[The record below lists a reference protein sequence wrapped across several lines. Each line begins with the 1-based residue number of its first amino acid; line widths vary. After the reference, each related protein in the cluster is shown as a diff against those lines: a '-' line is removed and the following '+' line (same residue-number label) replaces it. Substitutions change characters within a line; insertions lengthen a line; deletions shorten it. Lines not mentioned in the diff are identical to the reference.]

1 MATALKVT
9 RPNRLTND
17 ETLTSFED
25 WRNNVIFYLTQDKDF
40 AGLLKETT
48 KWTKVSDGDPNR
60 GLASDAARQI
70 LDRFLGI
77 IAGLAPPL
85 LYHEIID
92 DTTCMSDVYR
102 LLRSYYQFS
111 PSESTFIKYYSI
123 RRDVVNGSLE
133 RPLHLFLRMKQYIR
147 DNLLLSSGKIEHDGK
162 IPTKSE
168 TLSPTTERLVV
179 LRWLEVLHPQLPHHV
194 SNVFSQDLQSKS
206 LKDLQP
212 RICEQ
217 IDDLLRQVEDRAE
230 NDNLSASYSKFS
242 RNSNP
247 RNQYQHDSYKKSFKQ
262 QPPFQKQRSHTL
274 PNNFNQ
280 SKTPRL
286 KTCEACKMLNLPFV
300 GHSIHSCRNIS
311 PDDRAEVLKACAI
324 ELESNDNDEEEEQ
337 CEDGSDED
345 NEDQY
350 EEIICTPNEM
360 RNTEVI
366 QTQRVCVM
374 RSPAFCVKICHVDAS
389 AVMDTGSTGNMIQ
402 LDIVEMANIRV
413 YPTSHTAEQADG
425 YSNLQ
430 VVGEIHTNITIDDDL
445 TLPLSAVVV
454 RSLKEDML
462 LGTPFMKKNKITIDF
477 GTDSI
482 RVRNREI
489 CFKDIIRKPRKSLLK
504 ASVSRVVFPGESVEF
519 GIPANFKN
527 DNEIAIEPRDNL
539 SWPSPQIVSTTDGK
553 MEVSNDTDFPV
564 KIQRQQVIAQLR
576 SVMSPEK
583 KEIDCC
589 STTTI
594 KPSTVKV
601 GVETVQ
607 VDPNNILSQKQ
618 KNDFVML
625 NRDFAR
631 TFFSTN

>member
-247 RNQYQHDSYKKSFKQ
+247 RNQYQHDS
-262 QPPFQKQRSHTL
+262 
-274 PNNFNQ
+274 
-280 SKTPRL
+280 
-286 KTCEACKMLNLPFV
+286 
-300 GHSIHSCRNIS
+300 
-311 PDDRAEVLKACAI
+311 
-324 ELESNDNDEEEEQ
+324 
-337 CEDGSDED
+337 
-345 NEDQY
+345 
-350 EEIICTPNEM
+350 
-360 RNTEVI
+360 
-366 QTQRVCVM
+366 
-374 RSPAFCVKICHVDAS
+374 
-389 AVMDTGSTGNMIQ
+389 
-402 LDIVEMANIRV
+402 
-413 YPTSHTAEQADG
+413 
-425 YSNLQ
+425 
-430 VVGEIHTNITIDDDL
+430 
-445 TLPLSAVVV
+445 
-454 RSLKEDML
+454 
-462 LGTPFMKKNKITIDF
+462 
-477 GTDSI
+477 
-482 RVRNREI
+482 
-489 CFKDIIRKPRKSLLK
+489 
-504 ASVSRVVFPGESVEF
+504 
-519 GIPANFKN
+519 
-527 DNEIAIEPRDNL
+527 
-539 SWPSPQIVSTTDGK
+539 
-553 MEVSNDTDFPV
+553 
-564 KIQRQQVIAQLR
+564 
-576 SVMSPEK
+576 
-583 KEIDCC
+583 
-589 STTTI
+589 
-594 KPSTVKV
+594 
-601 GVETVQ
+601 
-607 VDPNNILSQKQ
+607 
-618 KNDFVML
+618 
-625 NRDFAR
+625 
-631 TFFSTN
+631 